1 MIGRIDSVQDAFRR
15 KLKYVHDYR
24 QTEQRP
30 TSQEVNENSRQLYAN
45 VAKRGKTRENADDPD
60 AVCFTFASD
69 WLRKWREVSGPI
81 TGNRERFKRGK
92 TQITKTHFVSFLHLI
107 GSENGESLHDQF

>member
-1 MIGRIDSVQDAFRR
+1 MIGRIDSLQDALRR

-45 VAKRGKTRENADDPD
+45 VVKRGITR
-60 AVCFTFASD
+60 TT
-69 WLRKWREVSGPI
+69 LTR
-81 TGNRERFKRGK
+81 
-92 TQITKTHFVSFLHLI
+92 FVSLLHLI
-107 GSENGESLHDQF
+107 G

>member
-1 MIGRIDSVQDAFRR
+1 MIGRIDSLQDAFRR

-45 VAKRGKTRENADDPD
+45 VVKRGKTR
-60 AVCFTFASD
+60 TT
-69 WLRKWREVSGPI
+69 LTR
-81 TGNRERFKRGK
+81 
-92 TQITKTHFVSFLHLI
+92 FVSLLHLI
-107 GSENGESLHDQF
+107 G

>member
-1 MIGRIDSVQDAFRR
+1 MIGRIDSSQDAFRR

-45 VAKRGKTRENADDPD
+45 VVKRGKTR
-60 AVCFTFASD
+60 TT
-69 WLRKWREVSGPI
+69 LTR
-81 TGNRERFKRGK
+81 
-92 TQITKTHFVSFLHLI
+92 FVSLLHLI
-107 GSENGESLHDQF
+107 G

>member
-1 MIGRIDSVQDAFRR
+1 MIGRIDSLQDAFRR

-45 VAKRGKTRENADDPD
+45 VVTRGKTR
-60 AVCFTFASD
+60 TT
-69 WLRKWREVSGPI
+69 LTR
-81 TGNRERFKRGK
+81 
-92 TQITKTHFVSFLHLI
+92 FVSLLHLI
-107 GSENGESLHDQF
+107 G

>member
-1 MIGRIDSVQDAFRR
+1 MIGRIDSLQDAFRR

-45 VAKRGKTRENADDPD
+45 VAKRGKTR
-60 AVCFTFASD
+60 TT
-69 WLRKWREVSGPI
+69 LTR
-81 TGNRERFKRGK
+81 
-92 TQITKTHFVSFLHLI
+92 FVSLLHLI
-107 GSENGESLHDQF
+107 S

>member
-1 MIGRIDSVQDAFRR
+1 MIGRIDSLQDAFRR

-45 VAKRGKTRENADDPD
+45 VVNRGKTR
-60 AVCFTFASD
+60 TT
-69 WLRKWREVSGPI
+69 LTR
-81 TGNRERFKRGK
+81 
-92 TQITKTHFVSFLHLI
+92 FVSVLHLI
-107 GSENGESLHDQF
+107 G

>member
-1 MIGRIDSVQDAFRR
+1 MIGRIDSLQDAFRR

-45 VAKRGKTRENADDPD
+45 VVKRGKTLTTLTR
-60 AVCFTFASD
+60 
-69 WLRKWREVSGPI
+69 
-81 TGNRERFKRGK
+81 
-92 TQITKTHFVSFLHLI
+92 FVSLLHLI
-107 GSENGESLHDQF
+107 G

>member
-15 KLKYVHDYR
+15 KLKYVHEYR

-45 VAKRGKTRENADDPD
+45 VVKRGKTR
-60 AVCFTFASD
+60 TT
-69 WLRKWREVSGPI
+69 LTR
-81 TGNRERFKRGK
+81 
-92 TQITKTHFVSFLHLI
+92 FVSLLHLI
-107 GSENGESLHDQF
+107 G

>member
-1 MIGRIDSVQDAFRR
+1 MIGRIDSLQDAFRR

-45 VAKRGKTRENADDPD
+45 VVKREKTR
-60 AVCFTFASD
+60 TT
-69 WLRKWREVSGPI
+69 LTR
-81 TGNRERFKRGK
+81 
-92 TQITKTHFVSFLHLI
+92 FVSLLHLI
-107 GSENGESLHDQF
+107 G

>member
-1 MIGRIDSVQDAFRR
+1 MIGRIDSLQDAFRR

-45 VAKRGKTRENADDPD
+45 G
-60 AVCFTFASD
+60 
-69 WLRKWREVSGPI
+69 
-81 TGNRERFKRGK
+81 FKRGE
-92 TQITKTHFVSFLHLI
+92 TQITKTHFVSFLHPI

>member
-1 MIGRIDSVQDAFRR
+1 MIGRINSLQDAFRR

-45 VAKRGKTRENADDPD
+45 VVKRGKTR
-60 AVCFTFASD
+60 TT
-69 WLRKWREVSGPI
+69 LRR
-81 TGNRERFKRGK
+81 
-92 TQITKTHFVSFLHLI
+92 FVSLLHLI
-107 GSENGESLHDQF
+107 G

>member
-1 MIGRIDSVQDAFRR
+1 MIGRIDSLQDAFWR

-45 VAKRGKTRENADDPD
+45 VVKRGKTR
-60 AVCFTFASD
+60 TT
-69 WLRKWREVSGPI
+69 LTR
-81 TGNRERFKRGK
+81 
-92 TQITKTHFVSFLHLI
+92 FVSLLHLI
-107 GSENGESLHDQF
+107 G

>member
-1 MIGRIDSVQDAFRR
+1 MIGRIDSLQDAFRR

-45 VAKRGKTRENADDPD
+45 VVKRGKTR
-60 AVCFTFASD
+60 TT
-69 WLRKWREVSGPI
+69 L
-81 TGNRERFKRGK
+81 
-92 TQITKTHFVSFLHLI
+92 TQFVSLLHLI
-107 GSENGESLHDQF
+107 G

>member
-1 MIGRIDSVQDAFRR
+1 MIGRIDSLQDAFRR

-45 VAKRGKTRENADDPD
+45 VVKRGKTR
-60 AVCFTFASD
+60 TT
-69 WLRKWREVSGPI
+69 LTR
-81 TGNRERFKRGK
+81 
-92 TQITKTHFVSFLHLI
+92 FVSLLHLI
-107 GSENGESLHDQF
+107 S

>member
-1 MIGRIDSVQDAFRR
+1 MIQRIDSLQEAFRR

-45 VAKRGKTRENADDPD
+45 MVKRGKTR
-60 AVCFTFASD
+60 TT
-69 WLRKWREVSGPI
+69 LTR
-81 TGNRERFKRGK
+81 
-92 TQITKTHFVSFLHLI
+92 FVSLLHLI
-107 GSENGESLHDQF
+107 G

>member
-1 MIGRIDSVQDAFRR
+1 MIGRIDSLQDAFRR

-45 VAKRGKTRENADDPD
+45 VVKRGKMRTTLTR
-60 AVCFTFASD
+60 
-69 WLRKWREVSGPI
+69 
-81 TGNRERFKRGK
+81 
-92 TQITKTHFVSFLHLI
+92 FVSLLHLI
-107 GSENGESLHDQF
+107 G

>member
-1 MIGRIDSVQDAFRR
+1 MIGRIDSLQDAFRR

-45 VAKRGKTRENADDPD
+45 VVKRGKTR
-60 AVCFTFASD
+60 TT
-69 WLRKWREVSGPI
+69 LRR
-81 TGNRERFKRGK
+81 
-92 TQITKTHFVSFLHLI
+92 FVSLLHLI
-107 GSENGESLHDQF
+107 G

>member
-1 MIGRIDSVQDAFRR
+1 MIQRIDSLQDAFRR

-45 VAKRGKTRENADDPD
+45 VVKRGKTR
-60 AVCFTFASD
+60 TT
-69 WLRKWREVSGPI
+69 LTR
-81 TGNRERFKRGK
+81 
-92 TQITKTHFVSFLHLI
+92 FVSLLHLI
-107 GSENGESLHDQF
+107 G

>member
-1 MIGRIDSVQDAFRR
+1 MIGRIDSLQDAFRR
-15 KLKYVHDYR
+15 KLKYVLSPNR
-24 QTEQRP
+24 TEANITRGQR
-30 TSQEVNENSRQLYAN
+30 EL
-45 VAKRGKTRENADDPD
+45 KTIICKCGQARENADDPD

-69 WLRKWREVSGPI
+69 WLRKCREVSGPI
-81 TGNRERFKRGK
+81 TGNREHFKRGK